1 MSADKKLATETAGT
15 PTQWVVFTGKLPAQ
29 MKKQLKIVA
38 AQTGIKQQEIVADA
52 VKSWMKLK
60 GFDVEDLNC
69 AP

>member
-1 MSADKKLATETAGT
+1 MSAQKRLATETAGA

-29 MKKQLKIVA
+29 TKRQLKIVA
-38 AQTGIKQQEIVADA
+38 AQTGIKQQEIVAEA
-52 VKSWMKLK
+52 VRCWMRLK